1 MVWLLSGCLDTFCP
15 FLRDFVS
22 TYSYVRPVWNS
33 IFFGREILKFGALCW
48 GTSYSYGQGF
58 KSQVW
63 LSQLLDDQRHMS
75 LFSSKLVEDDHYL
88 MYNLWMKK

>member
-1 MVWLLSGCLDTFCP
+1 MAAAVWLSGHFLPFSTRFCI
-15 FLRDFVS
+15 
-22 TYSYVRPVWNS
+22 YSYVRPVWNS
-33 IFFGREILKFGALCW
+33 IFFEREILRVRALCW

-75 LFSSKLVEDDHYL
+75 LFSSKLVDDHYV
-88 MYNLWMKK
+88 